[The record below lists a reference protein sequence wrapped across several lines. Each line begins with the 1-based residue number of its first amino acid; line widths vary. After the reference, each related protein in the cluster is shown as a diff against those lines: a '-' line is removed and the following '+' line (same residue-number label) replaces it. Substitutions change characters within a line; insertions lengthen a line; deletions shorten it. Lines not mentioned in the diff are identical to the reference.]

1 MAGGWVRA
9 RPGWRLL
16 AAAAP
21 PAGEHAL
28 KQSGHAHV
36 ARPAGAQPM
45 TAPHRLLD
53 THATATTTSSAIGCD
68 RGVFQ
73 LVQSDCDLLT
83 E

>member
-53 THATATTTSSAIGCD
+53 THATATGCD